1 MMRDWLA
8 RVLGRP
14 TDDQFA
20 EEVRSHLAHEID
32 EQVDRGLPPEEA
44 RYAAIRRF
52 GNVTRHLERFRE
64 ASPAFWFETL
74 WQDVQ
79 IGWRSLGRTPVLS
92 AIAILSL
99 GLGIGAN
106 TSVYTVARAVLLDP
120 LGVPDADRMFVIGAE
135 NNALSLMPSVTP
147 AELDDI
153 VQLAG
158 TFGSAGLYTFRAMTV
173 KVSGGLTR
181 ESVLFANKEATEAF
195 GVQPRLGRWPT
206 DEEYRSG
213 ARVAV
218 LTDRLW
224 RQYWADAGILGSRM
238 RLLVQNSG
246 IISEVDFTIIG
257 VAPPSLQGLS
267 VGMPYGALL
276 PLRSQEALFPGSIS
290 KAVLLNGGMV
300 GRLAPGQSMANAA
313 QKVAAWRLPPRG
325 PQATPRKLQ
334 LRPAADAALPND
346 RRIALVRALG
356 GLAGLAGIVL
366 LLGCSNLASAM
377 LARSGARR
385 HELAMRVSLGAS
397 RSRLVRLLVVEYL
410 LIAVLSTA
418 AALAL
423 SQAMVQAFPAS
434 VAIGRSWLVVPIE
447 VPLEVTLHVA
457 AFAAALG
464 VASCLTFGLVPAL
477 RSTWVDPMT
486 ALRGGRQARHTARS
500 RPRQLLLAAQV
511 AASSLLLA
519 GALLLGHAVTD
530 GTSIDPGY
538 GGDGHLLYARV
549 QLGQPA
555 EAIPMLRR
563 RIVEQLGAE
572 PSFMAAAFTSSTLP
586 FGPSGVG
593 DRIMV
598 DGIERIPVSRELAR
612 NMSGGRV
619 FAEFIEPSFRE
630 TLGLPLLSGRDLQPA
645 DGNSSEPG
653 VLVNEAL
660 ARQLWPGGGGI
671 GSQIRVHGLNQEWLP
686 VNASGRILGVVGN
699 ARYDVKSGTAP
710 CVYIVSDGVRTNG
723 LYVRMRD
730 DAQRAT
736 AAVRQVLQA
745 VQPDE
750 PPPLVLSR
758 DDYVRAELAAERTLL
773 QILAWFAGIALV
785 LSVVGVYGL
794 ASDTVA
800 QRTREIAIRL
810 ALGSPEGAV
819 FRLVTR
825 SALVSTLAGLAV
837 GLVGAAL
844 AASAARAFVF
854 GLEPFRPSAYSSA
867 AVLILGVAALGLW
880 WPASRAVKIAPAETL
895 RAE

>member
-1 MMRDWLA
+1 MRNWLA
-8 RVLGRP
+8 RFLGRP
-14 TDDQFA
+14 TETEFA

-32 EQVDRGLPPEEA
+32 DQVDRGLAPDEA

-64 ASPAFWFETL
+64 ASPVFWLETL
-74 WQDVQ
+74 WQDVRT
-79 IGWRSLGRTPVLS
+79 GWRSLCRTPVLS
-92 AIAILSL
+92 TVAILSL

-106 TSVYTVARAVLLDP
+106 TSVYTVSRAVLLDP
-120 LGVPDADRMFVIGAE
+120 LRVPEADRMFVIRAE
-135 NNALSLMPSVTP
+135 NNLVSLMPGVTP

-158 TFGSAGLYTFRAMTV
+158 TFGSAGLYNERAMTV
-173 KVSGGLTR
+173 RVSGGLTR
-181 ESVLFANKEATEAF
+181 EFFLFASKEATEAF

-224 RQYWADAGILGSRM
+224 RQYGADAGILGSRM
-238 RLLVQNSG
+238 RLPPRPNSG
-246 IISEVDFTIIG
+246 LLEADFTIIG
-257 VAPPSLQGLS
+257 VAPPSLQGRF

-276 PLRSQEALFPGSIS
+276 PFRSQEALDPGSIS
-290 KAVLLNGGMV
+290 KAVILNGGML
-300 GRLAPGQSMANAA
+300 GRLAPGQSMATAT

-325 PQATPRKLQ
+325 PKATPRRLQ
-334 LRPAADAALPND
+334 LLPAADVALAGD
-346 RRIALVRALG
+346 RRVSLMRALG
-356 GLAGLAGIVL
+356 GLAGLAGVVL

-397 RSRLVRLLVVEYL
+397 RSRLVRLLVIEYL
-410 LIAVLSTA
+410 LLAVLSTA

-423 SQAMVQAFPAS
+423 SQAMVQSFPAS
-434 VAIGRSWLVVPIE
+434 LAIGRRWLVVPIE
-447 VPLEVTLHVA
+447 VPLEVTLHVT

-464 VASCLTFGLVPAL
+464 LASCITFGLVPAL
-477 RSTWVDPMT
+477 RLTGVDPMT
-486 ALRGGRQARHTARS
+486 ALRGGGQLRHTGRS
-500 RPRQLLLAAQV
+500 RPRRLLLAGQV
-511 AASSLLLA
+511 AASSLLLV
-519 GALLLGHAVTD
+519 GAVLLGHAVAD

-538 GGDGHLLYARV
+538 SGDGHLLYARV
-549 QLGQPA
+549 QFGQPA

-563 RIVEQLGAE
+563 RILEKLGAE
-572 PSFMAAAFTSSTLP
+572 PSFVAAAFTSSTQP
-586 FGPSGVG
+586 FGPGRVG

-598 DGIERIPVSRELAR
+598 DGTERVPVSRELAR

-619 FAEFIEPSFRE
+619 LAEFVESSYRE
-630 TLGLPLLSGRDLQPA
+630 TLGLPLLYGRDLQPT

-660 ARQLWPGGGGI
+660 ARQFWPGGGGI
-671 GSQIRVHGLNQEWLP
+671 GSQIRVHALNQEWLP
-686 VNASGRILGVVGN
+686 VTNSARIVGVVGN
-699 ARYDVKSGTAP
+699 ARYDIKSGTAP
-710 CVYIVSDGVRTNG
+710 CVYFLNDGVLTNG
-723 LYVRMRD
+723 LYLRMRD
-730 DAQRAT
+730 DARRAT
-736 AAVRQVLQA
+736 ATVRQVLQA

-758 DDYVRAELAAERTLL
+758 DDYVRAELAAERMLL
-773 QILAWFAGIALV
+773 QILAWFAGLALV
-785 LSVVGVYGL
+785 LSLIGVYGL

-810 ALGSPEGAV
+810 ALGGPEGAV
-819 FRLVTR
+819 VRLVTR
-825 SALVSTLAGLAV
+825 SALVATVAGLAV
-837 GLVGAAL
+837 GLAGAAV
-844 AASAARAFVF
+844 AASAAHAFVF

-880 WPASRAVKIAPAETL
+880 WPASRAVKIAPAQTL